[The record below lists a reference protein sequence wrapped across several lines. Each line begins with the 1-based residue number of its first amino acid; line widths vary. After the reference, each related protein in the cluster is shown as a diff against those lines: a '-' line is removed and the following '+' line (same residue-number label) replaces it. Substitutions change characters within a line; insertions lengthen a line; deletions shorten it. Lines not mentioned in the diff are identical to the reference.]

1 MNKIVWLTGPSGA
14 GKTTTAERFSFFNLG
29 WIILDGDEM
38 RESISLDAGFSRKD
52 RTDHNLKVARLASV
66 LSRQTNVIVAVIAP
80 IRRVRQQIT
89 SICHPTWIYVKRTL
103 PPREGHFYEIT
114 TGYPVLDHD
123 KLSVEESVE
132 ELRKILK

>member
-52 RTDHNLKVARLASV
+52 RTDHNWQVYYL
-66 LSRQTNVIVAVIAP
+66 
-80 IRRVRQQIT
+80 
-89 SICHPTWIYVKRTL
+89 
-103 PPREGHFYEIT
+103 
-114 TGYPVLDHD
+114 D
-123 KLSVEESVE
+123 KLM
-132 ELRKILK
+132 